1 VIINV
6 ENPRRKRNNDNKEK
20 RKKNYKRI
28 SNKLESAT
36 DKAKKEYLES
46 LCHEIL
52 ETERTGCYDLLYMK
66 TEERGWEDNCGNQNI
81 SIENLQGRSIVYRKE
96 I

>member
-1 VIINV
+1 M
-6 ENPRRKRNNDNKEK
+6 EKPRRRNNDNKEK

-46 LCHEIL
+46 LCDEVLEI
-52 ETERTGCYDLLYMK
+52 ERTGRYALLYMK
-66 TEERGWEDNCGNQNI
+66 TEERGWEDNRGNQNI
-81 SIENLQGRSIVYRKE
+81 CIQTLKARSRVYQKE